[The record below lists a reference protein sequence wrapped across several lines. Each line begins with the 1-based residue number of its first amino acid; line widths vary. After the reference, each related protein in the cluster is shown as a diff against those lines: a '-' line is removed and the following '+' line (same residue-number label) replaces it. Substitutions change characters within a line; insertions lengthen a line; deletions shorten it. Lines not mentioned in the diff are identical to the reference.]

1 MDLQLY
7 EGTVQE
13 GDQLYWKMSMIR
25 FAYDPADADAWVEE
39 PVTDPDDVN
48 AFKWTGEILPLSL
61 RLLTE
66 KAECLKRQ
74 SANQS
79 VGWPKF
85 DFQDSNEGTVYRQ
98 SVESLNMK

>member
-66 KAECLKRQ
+66 KGRVSKKAECQPVSGLAQ
-74 SANQS
+74 I
-79 VGWPKF
+79 
-85 DFQDSNEGTVYRQ
+85 
-98 SVESLNMK
+98 